1 MNKAFDAASFEERA
15 EMLRDHVAA
24 QGFMRLVGAELESIT
39 PGACVLSVARRP
51 EVLQQY
57 GMFHGG
63 VTAFLIDNGTTLAAC
78 TLVAPGQG
86 GLTAEYK
93 LNLLAPAVGDRLVC
107 RARVLR
113 PGKTLSVVT
122 ADVYSVT
129 NGTEKHCATALATIA
144 IVDLGGLPPVP
155 KRG

>member
-1 MNKAFDAASFEERA
+1 
-15 EMLRDHVAA
+15 MLRDHVAA
-24 QGFMRLVGAELESIT
+24 QGFMRLVGAELESIS

-78 TLVAPGQG
+78 TLVGPGQG

-122 ADVYSVT
+122 ADVYSVV